1 MSPGRAGGCLV
12 PQLTGNRRRGARD
25 RCSALK
31 RSVTQASPQQT
42 QASWVLKA
50 SLLEPGAG
58 SSCRTAL
65 AREEP
70 LQHTKSQAPSTSPT
84 RGRRQLARQPGP
96 YPGSAG

>member
-42 QASWVLKA
+42 QASWV
-50 SLLEPGAG
+50 LEPGAG